1 MYVQAL
7 FARAAVPIEMAGTE
21 DGALC
26 MYLTR
31 VIYPFIYVQ
40 ALFARAAE
48 PLKMVGMMAF
58 MMWMSGSQLHIFS
71 IMTTLSGVYQPL
83 MAILNS
89 GQGAYRP
96 PSAHFMRLRQAAPC
110 VPRHSERC
118 CPAAHSTGHLQRT
131 TSTAATV
138 AGWLRPRA

>member
-1 MYVQAL
+1 MPV
-7 FARAAVPIEMAGTE
+7 EMAGTE
-21 DGALC
+21 DSALC

-31 VIYPFIYVQ
+31 VIYPLIYVQ

-89 GQGAYRP
+89 GQGAP
-96 PSAHFMRLRQAAPC
+96 PERRAPISCVCVRLLRVCRGTANGAALLRIPQVICSAPPRQQP
-110 VPRHSERC
+110 PW
-118 CPAAHSTGHLQRT
+118 PGGYGQGL
-131 TSTAATV
+131 
-138 AGWLRPRA
+138 